1 MKIKV
6 GINGF
11 GRRGR
16 CLCRVLLKHEEF
28 QIVAINDPFLT
39 ATEMVCFGT
48 FLSSS
53 R

>member
-16 CLCRVLLKHEEF
+16 CLCRVLLKHEQEF
-28 QIVAINDPFLT
+28 QIVAINDPYLNSL
-39 ATEMVCFGT
+39 EMV
-48 FLSSS
+48 L
-53 R
+53 

>member
-39 ATEMVCFGT
+39 ATEMVSYNFY
-48 FLSSS
+48 F
-53 R
+53 REP